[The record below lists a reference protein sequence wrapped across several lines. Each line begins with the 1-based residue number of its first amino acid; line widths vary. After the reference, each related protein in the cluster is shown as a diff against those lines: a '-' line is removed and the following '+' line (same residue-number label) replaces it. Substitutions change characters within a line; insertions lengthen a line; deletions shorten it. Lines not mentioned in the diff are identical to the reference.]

1 MGYVPAVAGSGANG
15 TAVHLRTWPTRCCSF
30 GNKVYD
36 SPPPWH
42 GCIAGAGRARR
53 AREIGDLGSV
63 DDYPVTDRAYKE
75 SSGSMTSTIGSHVVD
90 RIMISDLVTSL
101 AYAQDERRWDLF
113 PRIFTS
119 RVVVDLSAHLG
130 SPPQELAVEELA
142 EGARNALEGFDT
154 TNHVVSN
161 IRIELE
167 EDVAHCRA
175 YVLAYHHLREA
186 PGPVDYCSMRGIGS

>member
-1 MGYVPAVAGSGANG
+1 
-15 TAVHLRTWPTRCCSF
+15 
-30 GNKVYD
+30 
-36 SPPPWH
+36 
-42 GCIAGAGRARR
+42 
-53 AREIGDLGSV
+53 
-63 DDYPVTDRAYKE
+63 
-75 SSGSMTSTIGSHVVD
+75 MTSTIGSHVVD

-186 PGPVDYCSMRGIGS
+186 PGPVDYCSMRGNWQLKLVRTESGWRIRKWGVRRIGPIDGDDSLYEVAASRVSSGDVASKPSGENDLRGSRP